1 MRAFP
6 GESPRSLC
14 AEAAATPDGFRKDKH
29 MKKTVLF
36 DLDGTLT
43 DSGEGII
50 NCATLALRHFGL
62 PIPAYEDMRTF
73 VGPPLRD
80 SFIRF
85 GVPADQADEAIR
97 VYRSRYIPTGM
108 FENTPYPGIRELLE
122 ALRAEGYT
130 LYVATSKPEEMS
142 VTILEKFDL
151 AKYFHRICGASI
163 DSSRSTKDAVIAYL
177 LESSGAKE
185 DMVMVGDTKY
195 DILGAKAHG
204 IPAIG
209 VGWGYG
215 KVEEMEEAGAV
226 GIAKTMDELIGLIR
240 GM

>member
-1 MRAFP
+1 
-6 GESPRSLC
+6 
-14 AEAAATPDGFRKDKH
+14 
-29 MKKTVLF
+29 MKKTILF

-62 PIPAYEDMRTF
+62 PIPSYADMRTF

-122 ALRAEGYT
+122 KLRAEGYT

-226 GIAKTMDELIGLIR
+226 GIAETMDELIGLIR
-240 GM
+240 WM

>member
-1 MRAFP
+1 
-6 GESPRSLC
+6 
-14 AEAAATPDGFRKDKH
+14 
-29 MKKTVLF
+29 MKKTILF

-62 PIPAYEDMRTF
+62 PIPSYTDMRTF

-226 GIAKTMDELIGLIR
+226 GIAETMDELIGLIR

>member
-1 MRAFP
+1 MYQYI
-6 GESPRSLC
+6 
-14 AEAAATPDGFRKDKH
+14 
-29 MKKTVLF
+29 LF

-62 PIPAYEDMRTF
+62 PIPSYADMRTF

-122 ALRAEGYT
+122 KLRAEGYT

-151 AKYFHRICGASI
+151 AKYFCRICGASI

-215 KVEEMEEAGAV
+215 KVEEMEEAGAA
-226 GIAKTMDELIGLIR
+226 GIADSMEQLLGLIR